1 MPPAPFWPV
10 ESDVVAERA
19 RVIVA
24 AAGSTGSVAAAALVV
39 VPLAVAGV
47 TIGGTSDE
55 SVDLLGDAVADGEIV
70 VVVVVAAAVVVVVGV
85 RLWAAEPNGWVK
97 VGTKEDRWDGEGGFG
112 VSAALLGEGDDVFAA
127 AAVAEVG

>member
-1 MPPAPFWPV
+1 MLNRIEGRMSTPPAPFWPV

-24 AAGSTGSVAAAALVV
+24 AGSAGSVAAAALVV

-55 SVDLLGDAVADGEIV
+55 SVDLLGGAVAEGEMVVI
-70 VVVVVAAAVVVVVGV
+70 VVVVVAAV

-97 VGTKEDRWDGEGGFG
+97 VGTKEDR
-112 VSAALLGEGDDVFAA
+112 
-127 AAVAEVG
+127 

>member
-1 MPPAPFWPV
+1 MPPPAPFWPV

-24 AAGSTGSVAAAALVV
+24 AAGSTGSVAAAALAV

-55 SVDLLGDAVADGEIV
+55 SVDLLGGAVADGGIV
-70 VVVVVAAAVVVVVGV
+70 VVVAVVVAAV

-97 VGTKEDRWDGEGGFG
+97 VGTKDDRWEDGEGGFG
-112 VSAALLGEGDDVFAA
+112 VSAALLGEGNDVFGA
-127 AAVAEVG
+127 AAVAVVG